1 MNALVEQTSFGLT
14 TNSRTVAEVFGKEH
28 RSVLRDIDV
37 ILKRRPD
44 IDGTKFLSTQ
54 IDIPMP
60 KGGGM
65 KQVRAYEMNRDGFSL
80 LAMGFTG
87 EEALDWKLTYIDAFN
102 RMEEQLTR
110 DAASA
115 EPQEPRVP
123 VVTLPPLGEL
133 TRKVAVADA
142 YRRLWGPDAGRWMIA
157 MLGLPVPET
166 GMISVEP
173 EAADLVADSVA
184 TWIEGC
190 CEKNGDAKETASNLY
205 NSYQLW
211 CAENRRIAE
220 TQTGFGRALSRLGV
234 YGFKSGGGR
243 MWRRGLKLHD

>member
-1 MNALVEQTSFGLT
+1 MNALVEQTAFGVT
-14 TNSRTVAEVFGKEH
+14 TNSRTVAEVFCKEH
-28 RSVLRDIDV
+28 AHVLRDIDI

-44 IDGTKFLSTQ
+44 LSGRKFVVTSVDVL
-54 IDIPMP
+54 MP
-60 KGGGM
+60 KGGTRS
-65 KQVRAYEMNRDGFSL
+65 VRAYEMDRDGFTL
-80 LAMGFTG
+80 LVMGFTG

-102 RMEEQLTR
+102 RMEEELARQAV
-110 DAASA
+110 DA
-115 EPQEPRVP
+115 EPKEARLPAVM
-123 VVTLPPLGEL
+123 LPPLGEL

-173 EAADLVADSVA
+173 EAADIVADSVA

>member
-1 MNALVEQTSFGLT
+1 MNALVEQTSFGVT
-14 TNSRTVAEVFGKEH
+14 TSSRTVAEVFGKEH

-60 KGGGM
+60 KGGGVR
-65 KQVRAYEMNRDGFSL
+65 QVRAFEMNRDGFSV

-102 RMEEQLTR
+102 RME
-110 DAASA
+110 A
-115 EPQEPRVP
+115 ELARQAKDQPEAVFPLA
-123 VVTLPPLGEL
+123 VVLPPLNEL
-133 TRKVAVADA
+133 TKKVAVAEA

-157 MLGLPVPET
+157 MLGLPVPES
-166 GMISVEP
+166 GMISVDP
-173 EAADLVADSVA
+173 QGMDLLADNVVA
-184 TWIEGC
+184 WIEGC
-190 CEKNGDAKETASNLY
+190 CDRNPEAKEMAGSLY
-205 NSYQLW
+205 ASYQLW
-211 CAENRRIAE
+211 CAENRRVPE
-220 TQTGFGRALSRLGV
+220 TQTGFGRALSRIGIN
-234 YGFKSGGGR
+234 GFKSGSGR